1 MNKSNMIII
10 DNYPMIK
17 NSHTTLSALADIAAN
32 TRVCERRAI
41 WYFMQMEDNE

>member
-32 TRVCERRAI
+32 ACVRGEPFDILCK
-41 WYFMQMEDNE
+41 